1 MTVEYAPHG
10 LVGVLTPQANTTV
23 EPEFAILWPPG
34 IAMLNARMTSSKP
47 TIIARLLD
55 YLRDLP
61 GAASQ
66 FANAPIDALAFAC
79 TGASYYA
86 GVAEEDALVARM
98 EDTLGIPVIT
108 AALAVRD
115 AFQVVGAERIGLVSP
130 YPDDL
135 TEAACGYWT
144 ARGFEVAAVSRG
156 AMADGSFHPIYA
168 MTAQGAA
175 AALAAL
181 PAGGVQAGG
190 VQAVAMLGT
199 GMPTLGP
206 ILGQP
211 FVGTAPVTSC
221 MHALAWRSVC
231 AVTRAAPSAENFLAW
246 VRGDGW
252 GARYAERMGAI
263 HSASSASKAVAAS

>member
-1 MTVEYAPHG
+1 MTVEYAKRG

-34 IAMLNARMTSSKP
+34 IAMLNARMTSTKP
-47 TIIARLLD
+47 TILARLLD

-61 GAASQ
+61 GAAAQ
-66 FANAPIDALAFAC
+66 FANAPIGALAFAC
-79 TGASYYA
+79 TGASYFA

-98 EDTLGIPVIT
+98 QDALGIPVIT

-115 AFQVVGAERIGLVSP
+115 AFHAVGAARIGLVSP

-135 TEAACGYWT
+135 TEAATAYWT

-168 MTAQGAA
+168 MTSAGAA
-175 AALAAL
+175 AALAAM
-181 PAGGVQAGG
+181 PEGQ

-206 ILGQP
+206 ILGRP
-211 FVGTAPVTSC
+211 FVGVAPVTSC

-231 AVTRAAPSAENFLAW
+231 AVTREEPTRENFLAW
-246 VRGDGW
+246 VRGEGW
-252 GARYAERMGAI
+252 GARYEERTGQGGCGR
-263 HSASSASKAVAAS
+263 AVHR

>member
-1 MTVEYAPHG
+1 MTVEYAPRG

-23 EPEFAILWPPG
+23 EPEFAMLWPPG
-34 IAMLNARMTSSKP
+34 VAMLNARMTSTKP

-61 GAASQ
+61 GAAAQ
-66 FANAPIDALAFAC
+66 FANAPIDAIAFAC

-98 EDTLGIPVIT
+98 QDALGIPVIT

-115 AFQVVGAERIGLVSP
+115 AFQAVGAERIGLVSP

-135 TEAACGYWT
+135 TEAAVGYWT
-144 ARGFEVAAVSRG
+144 ARGFEVTEVSRS

-181 PAGGVQAGG
+181 PAGR

-211 FVGTAPVTSC
+211 FVGEAPVTSC

-231 AVTRAAPSAENFLAW
+231 AVTKQPPDAESFLAW
-246 VRGDGW
+246 VRGEGW
-252 GARYAERMGAI
+252 GARYRERMGG
-263 HSASSASKAVAAS
+263 

>member
-1 MTVEYAPHG
+1 MRRAEAGVGMSVEYAPKG

-23 EPEFAILWPPG
+23 EPEFSILWPPG
-34 IAMLNARMTSSKP
+34 MAMLVARMTSDKP
-47 TIIARLLD
+47 TIVARLLD

-61 GAASQ
+61 GAARQ
-66 FANAPIDALAFAC
+66 FANAPIGALAFAC

-98 EDTLGIPVIT
+98 EDALGIPVIT
-108 AALAVRD
+108 AATAVRD
-115 AFQVVGAERIGLVSP
+115 AFHVLGAERIGLVSP

-135 TEAACGYWT
+135 TEAAVRYWT
-144 ARGFEVAAVSRG
+144 ARGFEVAGISRG

-168 MTAQGAA
+168 MSAAGAA

-181 PAGGVQAGG
+181 PEGRC
-190 VQAVAMLGT
+190 QAVAMLGT

-211 FVGTAPVTSC
+211 FVGAAPVTSC
-221 MHALAWRSVC
+221 MHALAWR
-231 AVTRAAPSAENFLAW
+231 TIRALEGQPADAGSLLAF
-246 VRGDGW
+246 VRGEGW
-252 GARYAERMGAI
+252 RERYAARMG
-263 HSASSASKAVAAS
+263 

>member
-1 MTVEYAPHG
+1 MQSGSKAGTVEYAPRG

-47 TIIARLLD
+47 SIVARLLD

-61 GAASQ
+61 GAAAQ
-66 FANAPIDALAFAC
+66 FANAPLGALAFAC

-86 GVAEEDALVARM
+86 GVAEEDALVAAM
-98 EDTLGIPVIT
+98 EDRLGIPVIT
-108 AALAVRD
+108 AARAVCD
-115 AFQVVGAERIGLVSP
+115 AFRAVGAERIGLVSP
-130 YPDDL
+130 YPEDL
-135 TEAACGYWT
+135 TQAAITYWQ
-144 ARGFEVAAVSRG
+144 ARGFAVAAVSRG

-168 MTAQGAA
+168 MSAAGAA

-181 PAGGVQAGG
+181 PAGQ

-206 ILGQP
+206 IRGQP
-211 FVGTAPVTSC
+211 FVGDAPVTSC
-221 MHALAWRSVC
+221 MHALAWRSIC
-231 AVTRAAPSAENFLAW
+231 AVTRVAPTRENFLAW
-246 VRGDGW
+246 VRGEDWHG
-252 GARYAERMGAI
+252 RYAERMG
-263 HSASSASKAVAAS
+263 

>member
-1 MTVEYAPHG
+1 MTVEYAPRG

-23 EPEFAILWPPG
+23 EPEFAMLWPPG

-55 YLRDLP
+55 YLAELP
-61 GAASQ
+61 SAAAQ

-98 EDTLGIPVIT
+98 QDALGIPVIT

-115 AFQVVGAERIGLVSP
+115 AFHAVGAERIGLVSP

-135 TEAACGYWT
+135 TGAAVDYWT

-181 PAGGVQAGG
+181 PAGR

-211 FVGTAPVTSC
+211 FLGEAPVTSC

-231 AVTRAAPSAENFLAW
+231 AVTKQAPEAENFLAW
-246 VRGDGW
+246 VRGEGW
-252 GARYAERMGAI
+252 GARYRERMA
-263 HSASSASKAVAAS
+263 AKAA

>member
-1 MTVEYAPHG
+1 MTVEYAPRG

-34 IAMLNARMTSSKP
+34 IAMLNARMTSPKD
-47 TIIARLLD
+47 TIVARLLD

-61 GAASQ
+61 AAVAQ

-86 GVAEEDALVARM
+86 GVAEEDALVARL
-98 EDTLGIPVIT
+98 EDRLGIPVIT
-108 AALAVRD
+108 AATAVRD
-115 AFQVVGAERIGLVSP
+115 AFRAVGAERIGLVSP

-135 TEAACGYWT
+135 TGAATGYWR
-144 ARGFEVAAVSRG
+144 ARGFEVVDVSRG
-156 AMADGSFHPIYA
+156 AMRDGAFHPIYA
-168 MTAQGAA
+168 MDSAAAA

-181 PAGGVQAGG
+181 PVGRA
-190 VQAVAMLGT
+190 QAVAMLGT

-211 FVGTAPVTSC
+211 FVGAAPVTSC
-221 MHALAWRSVC
+221 MHALAWRCVGE
-231 AVTRAAPSAENFLAW
+231 VTGQPPTAESFLAW
-246 VRGDGW
+246 VRGEGW
-252 GARYAERMGAI
+252 RARYAERMGA
-263 HSASSASKAVAAS
+263 

>member
-1 MTVEYAPHG
+1 MTVEYAPRG
-10 LVGVLTPQANTTV
+10 LIGVLTPQANTTV
-23 EPEFAILWPPG
+23 EPEFAILWPAG
-34 IAMLNARMTSSKP
+34 IAMLNARMTSPKD

-61 GAASQ
+61 NAAAQ
-66 FANAPIDALAFAC
+66 FANAPIDAVAFAC

-98 EDTLGIPVIT
+98 EDRLGIPVIT
-108 AALAVRD
+108 AATAVRD
-115 AFQVVGAERIGLVSP
+115 AFLAVGAERIGLVSP

-135 TEAACGYWT
+135 TQAAVGYWE
-144 ARGFEVAAVSRG
+144 ARGFEVVDVSRG

-168 MTAQGAA
+168 MNAAGAA

-181 PAGGVQAGG
+181 PAGRA
-190 VQAVAMLGT
+190 QAVAMLGT

-211 FVGTAPVTSC
+211 FVGEAPVTSC

-231 AVTRAAPSAENFLAW
+231 AVTKQAPTAENFLAW
-246 VRGDGW
+246 VKGADW
-252 GARYAERMGAI
+252 GARYRDRM
-263 HSASSASKAVAAS
+263 AA